1 MRETL
6 DVTLDCYPYA
16 ASSTVLKLER
26 CDIGLRVLITWSD
39 PHPEMVNR
47 EISDIASEWNC
58 SEREAARRLLPAGA
72 VYFQLDESDVQQIL
86 AYPQTMIGSD
96 GLPHDKHPHPRLW
109 GTFPR
114 VLGHYSRD
122 LGLFPLEEAVFKMS
136 GLPARE
142 FGLSGRGTLAA
153 GNFAD
158 IAIFDPNEVLDRATY
173 EEPIRA
179 SAGIEHVLVNGQTVW
194 SEGRSTGLRP
204 GKVLRRATTSRSRPL
219 RLSCGCC

>member
-6 DVTLDCYPYA
+6 DVALDCYPYA

-39 PHPEMVNR
+39 PHPEMANR
-47 EISDIASEWNC
+47 EISDIAREWSC
-58 SEREAARRLLPAGA
+58 SEREAAQRLLPAGA
-72 VYFQLDESDVQQIL
+72 VYFQLDESDVQRIL
-86 AYPQTMIGSD
+86 AHPRTMIGSD

-122 LGLFPLEEAVFKMS
+122 LGLFPLEQAVFRMT

-142 FGLSGRGTLAA
+142 FGLSGRGRLAV
-153 GNFAD
+153 GSFAD
-158 IAIFDPNEVLDRATY
+158 IAIFDPDDVLDRATY

-179 SAGIEHVLVNGQTVW
+179 SAGIEYVFVNGQVVW
-194 SEGRSTGLRP
+194 EDGRSTGLRP
-204 GKVLRRATTSRSRPL
+204 GKVLRRAATGRAKPI
-219 RLSCGCC
+219 RLACGCC

>member
-1 MRETL
+1 
-6 DVTLDCYPYA
+6 
-16 ASSTVLKLER
+16 
-26 CDIGLRVLITWSD
+26 
-39 PHPEMVNR
+39 
-47 EISDIASEWNC
+47 
-58 SEREAARRLLPAGA
+58 
-72 VYFQLDESDVQQIL
+72 
-86 AYPQTMIGSD
+86 
-96 GLPHDKHPHPRLW
+96 
-109 GTFPR
+109 
-114 VLGHYSRD
+114 
-122 LGLFPLEEAVFKMS
+122 MS